1 MHIATVVP
9 QLRTTDLAASIHF
22 HTTKLGFTLLFRHED
37 FYAGIG
43 AGDHVFHLKLVD
55 ERDPSVAFVARGE
68 HFHLYFGCDDLPEV
82 AETLKRNGVP
92 LVRDIHETAWATR
105 ELVIRDDQG
114 HTLYFAQRRRA
125 GE

>member
-1 MHIATVVP
+1 MRIATVVP

-22 HTTKLGFTLLFRHED
+22 YTTKLGFTLLFRHED

-43 AGDHVFHLKLVD
+43 VGDHVFHLKLVD
-55 ERDPSVAFVARGE
+55 ERDPSVAFVERGE
-68 HFHLYFGCDDLPEV
+68 HFHLYFGCDDLPAV